1 MEAFEVFKYVDTCNL
16 QLSEGSVYVGCEVNS
31 RTK

>member
-1 MEAFEVFKYVDTCNL
+1 MESIEVFKYFDACNL